1 MVNIPNPFRPE
12 YTELAHKYVDEIVAE
27 TARDR
32 VPTVAGFA
40 CSIKQHKQ
48 RLYEWAKIYPE
59 FGDAIARI
67 GTEQERILIEKGC
80 AGSFHP
86 RITALMLAAHGY
98 SEKRDVAV
106 TSPDGSMSPRG
117 SNPEEVA
124 AAVAAVVKAL

>member
-27 TARDR
+27 TGRDK

-48 RLYEWAKIYPE
+48 RMYEWAKANPE
-59 FGDAIARI
+59 FAAAIARI

-80 AGSFHP
+80 AGKFHP
-86 RITALMLAAHGY
+86 RITALMLSAHGY

-106 TSPDGSMSPRG
+106 TSPDGSMSPKTT
-117 SNPEEVA
+117 NPEEVA
-124 AAVAAVVKAL
+124 AAVAAVIKGL